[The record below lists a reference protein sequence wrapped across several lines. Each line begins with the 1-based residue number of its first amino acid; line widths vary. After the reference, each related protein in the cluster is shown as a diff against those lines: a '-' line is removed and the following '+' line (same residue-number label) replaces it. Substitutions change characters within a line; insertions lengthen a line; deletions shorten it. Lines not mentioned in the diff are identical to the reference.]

1 MTSPMNFEQL
11 VLLCQQTH
19 QQLVAA
25 ANRTIDTHLVA
36 RNFLFGLYIV
46 HFEQEGADRASYGKQ
61 TLKALSQCFEICGG
75 TWVFRG

>member
-1 MTSPMNFEQL
+1 MTSPMNFEKL
-11 VLLCQQTH
+11 VSLCQQTH

-61 TLKALSQCFEICGG
+61 TQSIVPSFEICGG
-75 TWVFRG
+75 TWFFLG